1 MATIGYGSVLMS
13 DMLQLVVE
21 IGKAQ
26 CATLRLV
33 SSLSVHDLDD
43 KLKHV
48 GHYEDTTI
56 GYAILYYSQLTI
68 YD

>member
-1 MATIGYGSVLMS
+1 MTESKQIDTDLVKQEYFH
-13 DMLQLVVE
+13 LQKTVEDFDQRVVE

-26 CATLRLV
+26 CATLRVV

-48 GHYEDTTI
+48 GH
-56 GYAILYYSQLTI
+56 
-68 YD
+68 